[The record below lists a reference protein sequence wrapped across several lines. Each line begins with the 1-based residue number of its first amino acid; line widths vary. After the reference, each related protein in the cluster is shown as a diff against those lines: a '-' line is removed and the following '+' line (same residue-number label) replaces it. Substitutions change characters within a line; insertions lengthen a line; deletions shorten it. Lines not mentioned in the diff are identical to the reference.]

1 MELLRQQEN
10 NRPELFTCDMLA
22 HLLPSARNMSPMAL
36 PFILNTPFSYSTL
49 ADLVPPLEPLARLY
63 RKVFVSKRQ
72 PTHTRATI
80 DKLVRGSPDIAIHLL
95 EVMVLFRL
103 GDFALRPLSVRLSL
117 ETHRSLVSMWAFR
130 RSHLS
135 ATVEHVLEFYCQEAT
150 CKAGICA
157 LAEYFA
163 FIHRPFESTW
173 QTMCPQWTGTY
184 IPALDQMC
192 NTLRADLS
200 SGTINKFNSSMAK
213 LGPQCVI
220 PTSFWETVMHHVQP
234 ERVSDDLVRQM
245 RQVTEYI
252 TYPSPLNVHERH
264 LLKLMSV
271 PPVYT
276 REILAATRFWLMLD
290 RDGSS
295 YVIHLIYLFFIHRMG
310 PSVFKS
316 KLTRLCPEAVR
327 GEIRRAAW
335 LWRAVFGAYSVAVP
349 WRIERASERAVM
361 SRIES
366 LGISVTSPLYRY
378 TSMRGF
384 QFCPNC
390 GRYHTIHNAPVTP
403 NPRMDTI
410 DDHLVVVHDAA
421 DTIGVTS
428 SGMDLLNMYSMCS
441 RTGSRL
447 AENCRT
453 TESFVIHLR
462 GLVYHYDYKTLFIC
476 CQCGIPAVWDEFT
489 LSYLKCSRCC
499 SL

>member
-1 MELLRQQEN
+1 MELLRQQD
-10 NRPELFTCDMLA
+10 NRPALFTCDMLA
-22 HLLPSARNMSPMAL
+22 HLLPSVRNMNPMAL
-36 PFILNTPFSYSTL
+36 PFVLNSPFPYSTL

-80 DKLVRGSPDIAIHLL
+80 AKLIRGSPAIAIHLL
-95 EVMVLFRL
+95 EVMILFRL
-103 GDFALRPLSVRLSL
+103 GDFALKPMSVRLSL
-117 ETHRSLVSMWAFR
+117 DTHRTLVSMWTFR
-130 RSHLS
+130 RTRLS
-135 ATVEHVLEFYCQEAT
+135 VTVKHVLEFYCQEAT

-163 FIHRPFESTW
+163 FIHRPFESAW
-173 QTMCPQWTGTY
+173 QAMCPRWTDTY

-192 NTLRADLS
+192 NTLRANLS
-200 SGTINKFNSSMAK
+200 SDKINRFNSSMAK

-234 ERVSDDLVRQM
+234 ERVSDDLVRRM
-245 RQVTEYI
+245 RQMTDYI
-252 TYPSPLNVHERH
+252 TYPESLNHYEHSLLELMEVPL
-264 LLKLMSV
+264 
-271 PPVYT
+271 VYT
-276 REILAATRFWLMLD
+276 REVLAATRFWLMLN
-290 RDGSS
+290 RTNGGE
-295 YVIHLIYLFFIHRMG
+295 YVIHLIFLFFIQRMG

-316 KLTRLCPEAVR
+316 KLTRLCPETVR
-327 GEIRRAAW
+327 YAIRRAAW
-335 LWRAVFGAYSVAVP
+335 LWRAVFGAYSIATP
-349 WRIERASERAVM
+349 WQIERDSERAIYRRV
-361 SRIES
+361 ES
-366 LGISVTSPLYRY
+366 LGISVTSPLYRF

-403 NPRMDTI
+403 NPRMDTV
-410 DDHLVVVHDAA
+410 DDRVVVVHDAA

-453 TESFVIHLR
+453 TESFIIHLS

-489 LSYLKCSRCC
+489 LNYLKCSRCC